1 MKYELK
7 LGNNIEVLKT
17 MEDNSIDSIVTDPPY
32 EIGFMGRNWDA
43 SGIAYNVDL
52 WKECLRVLKPGGYLL
67 AFGATRTYH
76 RLVVAIEDSGFEIK
90 NQLGWMFGTG
100 FPKGLNIGK
109 AIDEKFGLEREVIG
123 KRVFP
128 DGSEARATARG
139 GIYSET
145 SIGQSVL
152 TAPASPEA
160 KQWEGWNTGL
170 KPAFEPIC
178 MAQKPIDGTYVDN
191 ILKWG
196 VGALNIDGCR
206 IPTVERDDFGRSAT
220 RSDGIRS
227 MSRGTSFGDGLKENT
242 QETNPQGRYPSNL
255 IHDGSP
261 EVVECFPET
270 SSGTLSE
277 HHNRSGGG
285 LNGED
290 TFAMRDRTGEVAPTY
305 GDSGSASRFFY
316 CAKATK
322 KDRNEGIENT
332 HPTVKPTDLMQYLIR
347 LVTPKDGIVL
357 DPFNGS
363 GSTGK
368 ACMYE
373 GMRYVGID
381 INQEYLDISKSRIEY
396 AIENAVPPELK
407 EIKKPSIKKPINN
420 KFIVE

>member
-1 MKYELK
+1 MRYELK
-7 LGNNIEVLKT
+7 LGNNSEVLKT

-32 EIGFMGRNWDA
+32 EIAFMGRGWDA
-43 SGIAYNVDL
+43 SGVAHNVDL

-76 RLVVAIEDSGFEIK
+76 RLVCAIEDSGFEIK
-90 NQLGWMFGTG
+90 NQLMWVFGTG
-100 FPKGLNIGK
+100 FPKGLEIGK

-139 GIYSET
+139 GIFSKI
-145 SIGQSVL
+145 SIGQATI

-160 KQWEGWNTGL
+160 TKWEGWNTGL

-206 IPTVERDDFGRSAT
+206 IGIEPGDSIFAKNPHTVGGFGHADAKVYVD
-220 RSDGIRS
+220 SDGS
-227 MSRGTSFGDGLKENT
+227 LFSTSN
-242 QETNPQGRYPSNL
+242 GRYPSNL
-255 IHDGSP
+255 IIDDSE
-261 EVVECFPET
+261 EVSDLFPC
-270 SSGTLSE
+270 SVGYL
-277 HHNRSGGG
+277 
-285 LNGED
+285 
-290 TFAMRDRTGEVAPTY
+290 
-305 GDSGSASRFFY
+305 DSNTSASRFFY
-316 CAKATK
+316 CAKASK
-322 KDRNEGIENT
+322 KDRNEGTDRNI

-347 LVTPKDGIVL
+347 LVTPKNGLVL

-381 INQEYLDISKSRIEY
+381 INQEYLDISKGRIEY

-407 EIKKPSIKKPINN
+407 ESKQPSIKKPVNN